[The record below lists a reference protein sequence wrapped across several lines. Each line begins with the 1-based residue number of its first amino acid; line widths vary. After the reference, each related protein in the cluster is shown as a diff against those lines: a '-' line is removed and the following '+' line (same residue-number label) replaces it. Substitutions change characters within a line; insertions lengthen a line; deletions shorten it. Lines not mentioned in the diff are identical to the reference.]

1 MNIFGFL
8 FQAYLAQSMDM
19 SLSKLLELVM
29 DREAWRAAVHGVAK
43 CRTRLSDWTDQ
54 GYYFRMRSKFVFL
67 HLNIV
72 YRVFYHNACIKNIES
87 TSSYWIYAIFS
98 YYLKNALIIK
108 YFFRYVLKVEFLE
121 INTCEFLRLLRW
133 IARFSHEKILPI
145 YTYICRTQ
153 IYPTPYTSAS
163 SKTIS

>member
-1 MNIFGFL
+1 MGFSFKLIWHKVWTWVWVNSWSWWWTGRPGVPQFMGLQSVGHDWATELTKATTSGWDQSLYSCILIL
-8 FQAYLAQSMDM
+8 FTEYFIIMHA
-19 SLSKLLELVM
+19 SKILNQP
-29 DREAWRAAVHGVAK
+29 AV
-43 CRTRLSDWTDQ
+43 T
-54 GYYFRMRSKFVFL
+54 GYMQF
-67 HLNIV
+67 
-72 YRVFYHNACIKNIES
+72 
-87 TSSYWIYAIFS
+87 FS